1 MDTREEIRDEI
12 RVLADDLTEAPLGLM
27 TDVELNRMINRGQRK
42 LMMALIDTIPWYFRK
57 PVDISLVSAQREYNL
72 VTDLG
77 INGNILITATNN
89 LLDFDEGGG
98 ALLATIVAASY
109 TPTTLCAQMKTQ
121 LEASGALTY
130 TVTYSGKVFRIS
142 SSAGTL
148 NLNAATG
155 PNIANGIWATIG
167 FAATDLSGFINY
179 AGNYAID
186 VQNFLMFESILQQ
199 VPGAKPVPLVY
210 LNPTDN
216 LLHEIVGQTG
226 APSAVKYWGWHDDD
240 EIYVVPT
247 PNANGVNQLKGY
259 YFRKTADLT
268 QDSDSPAL
276 PWAAHDL
283 LVYWVL
289 KQWFL
294 RDGDKGA
301 GTVSALY
308 TEELQGVGLS
318 MSNPQGPRPGKGPSV
333 RTITQS

>member
-12 RVLADDLTEAPLGLM
+12 RILADELTEAPLGLM

-57 PVDISLVSAQREYNL
+57 EVDISLVSAQREYNL
-72 VTDLG
+72 NSDLG
-77 INGNILITATNN
+77 INGNVLITTANQK
-89 LLDFDEGGG
+89 LDFDEGGG
-98 ALLATIVAASY
+98 ALVATIVATTY
-109 TPTTLCAQMKTQ
+109 TPTALCAQMKTQ
-121 LEASGALTY
+121 LEAAGALTY
-130 TVTYSGKVFRIS
+130 TITYSGKIFRIS

-155 PNIANGIWATIG
+155 PNIANGIWSTIG

-179 AGNYAID
+179 AGDKAVD
-186 VQNFLMFESILQQ
+186 FQNFLMFESILQQ
-199 VPGAKPVPLVY
+199 NAGSKPVPLVY

-216 LLHEIVGQTG
+216 FLHETVGQTA
-226 APSAVKYWGWHDDD
+226 APSAVKYWGWKDDN

-247 PNANGVNQLKGY
+247 PNASAANQLLGY

-276 PWAAHDL
+276 PWAAQDL

-294 RDGDKGA
+294 RDGDKGSQ
-301 GTVSALY
+301 TVSTMY
-308 TEELQGVGLS
+308 TEELQSVGMS
-318 MSNPQGPRPGKGPSV
+318 MSNPQGPTPGKRPSV
-333 RTITQS
+333 RTIQQA